1 MKLGTLL
8 TIKCVS
14 AVLGIMAAVILHS
27 VGCQVF
33 RDTYTR
39 GWGAAIDELKY
50 SGLDPKHSLIYST
63 EKGFEVVITPE
74 GEREAE
80 SSFTVFLWILSAL
93 AVLAVGSFFSF
104 RWSKAE
110 IARNRGSPP
119 TKD

>member
-14 AVLGIMAAVILHS
+14 AVLGMVAGVILYS

-33 RDTYTR
+33 RHTNSR
-39 GWGAAIDELKY
+39 GWDAAVNELKY
-50 SGLDPKHSLIYST
+50 YGLDPKHSLIYDT
-63 EKGFEVVITPE
+63 GTGFEVVITPE

-80 SSFTVFLWILSAL
+80 SSFREILWFLAAL

-104 RWSKAE
+104 RWAKAE
-110 IARNRGSPP
+110 IACNRGSPAA
-119 TKD
+119 KG

>member
-1 MKLGTLL
+1 MMVGILL
-8 TIKCVS
+8 Y
-14 AVLGIMAAVILHS
+14 S

-50 SGLDPKHSLIYST
+50 YGLDPKHRLIYNT
-63 EKGFEVVITPE
+63 GTGFEVVITPE

-80 SSFTVFLWILSAL
+80 SSFREFLWFLAAL

-104 RWSKAE
+104 RWAKAE

-119 TKD
+119 AKD